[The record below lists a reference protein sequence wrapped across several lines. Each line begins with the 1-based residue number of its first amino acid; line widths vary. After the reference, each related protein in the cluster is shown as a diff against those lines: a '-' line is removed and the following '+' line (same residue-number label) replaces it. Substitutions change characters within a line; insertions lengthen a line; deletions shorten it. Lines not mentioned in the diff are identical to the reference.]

1 MSMKRFGNATFLIA
15 KILVYARYRL
25 FDFCALKV
33 TVKSYLIKD
42 ILCNMCIH

>member
-25 FDFCALKV
+25 
-33 TVKSYLIKD
+33 LIFV
-42 ILCNMCIH
+42 L

>member
-25 FDFCALKV
+25 LIFALKV